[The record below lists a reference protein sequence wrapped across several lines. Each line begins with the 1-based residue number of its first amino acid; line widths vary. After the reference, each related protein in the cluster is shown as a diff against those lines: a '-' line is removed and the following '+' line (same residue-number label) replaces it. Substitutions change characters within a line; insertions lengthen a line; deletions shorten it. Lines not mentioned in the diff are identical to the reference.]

1 MNIKTEAAQLT
12 RALGYSEFGLA
23 DMLHELGKAQKERV
37 SEFVRKHGY
46 LDGMRALWVNPAELE
61 QLMLD
66 TGHVQCDEC
75 EEWFPADDVIVTDPE
90 PPSLDCAEGDEIPE
104 SVIRCAGC
112 NEEYS

>member
-1 MNIKTEAAQLT
+1 MNINTEAAQLT

-23 DMLHELGKAQKERV
+23 DMLHELSKAQKERV

-75 EEWFPADDVIVTDPE
+75 EEWFQADEMILREDGEQEQEEENDNERTGVF
-90 PPSLDCAEGDEIPE
+90 
-104 SVIRCAGC
+104 CAGC
-112 NEEYS
+112 NEEFS